1 MPSSSLKITL
11 LKFTWINF
19 TLYDSKN
26 YIIQLKQILKYVNV
40 QNLYKKETQKKQGK
54 KNVLY
59 LGFNTLLVQEYKVVP
74 LHPPYMLYI
83 YYSFFFLLNYYE
95 FFFVDPS
102 DLFKFCSRANLVVI
116 YIKFQLVC
124 K

>member
-40 QNLYKKETQKKQGK
+40 QNLYKKETQKINKEK
-54 KNVLY
+54 KC
-59 LGFNTLLVQEYKVVP
+59 
-74 LHPPYMLYI
+74 YI
-83 YYSFFFLLNYYE
+83 WVSTHF
-95 FFFVDPS
+95 
-102 DLFKFCSRANLVVI
+102 
-116 YIKFQLVC
+116 
-124 K
+124 